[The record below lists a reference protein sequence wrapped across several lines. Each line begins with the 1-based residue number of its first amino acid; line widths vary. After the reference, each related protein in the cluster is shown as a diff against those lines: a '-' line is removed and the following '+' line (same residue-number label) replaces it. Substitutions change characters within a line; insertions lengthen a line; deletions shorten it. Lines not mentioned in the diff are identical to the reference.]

1 MAAELINNTNDG
13 ESSEDEIVTLL
24 HKILGSCS
32 ISFLFGAGVNGRAFP
47 FFAQFYD
54 TIAKINELELAG
66 NGIEAALQ
74 GCQDDV
80 LRQSVLDTFID
91 EFNSK
96 DYSLDNQSL
105 VNLHRLLAATHRAV
119 KRAENRHPE
128 SKRVNVFTLNYDRIV
143 EEILETSGYFN
154 YVLKRDTKSYL
165 PFNVVGYDTQ
175 TRAFLPTFAVYK
187 LHGSVGADRHLASEG
202 IVFPGQDKLGSI
214 ISEFYETLFAMKS
227 ELLRKNAA
235 LFVIGYSWS
244 DEHVNSVINSAID
257 SGLTVVFPQYN
268 TDTAIPDWLIDRVI
282 IIPPGE
288 PEEDGKPCDTTKTLA
303 KVFEKAMV

>member
-1 MAAELINNTNDG
+1 MATETFVPANDE
-13 ESSEDEIVTLL
+13 ESPEEVLVSLL
-24 HKILGSCS
+24 HKLLGSCN

-47 FFAQFYD
+47 FFAQFRD
-54 TIAKINELELAG
+54 TIDRMHELGLSED
-66 NGIEAALQ
+66 GIEEALQ
-74 GCQDDV
+74 GCDNDAIRKEV
-80 LRQSVLDTFID
+80 LSTFIN

-96 DYSLDNQSL
+96 TYSLDNQSL
-105 VNLHRLLAATHRAV
+105 VNLRRLFSVTHRAV
-119 KRAENRHPE
+119 SRAENRHPE

-154 YVLKRDTKSYL
+154 YVLKRDTKSFL

-187 LHGSVGADRHLASEG
+187 LHGSVGADRQLASEG

-244 DEHVNSVINSAID
+244 DEHVNSVIDSAID

-268 TDTAIPDWLIDRVI
+268 IDTAIPDWLAGRVI

-303 KVFEKAMV
+303 EAFEKAMA